1 VDSYAE
7 RCPNGYYIVML
18 YNVGHTGHSTGH
30 VLRPASE
37 DGGVR
42 CVSVP
47 TAGLRNLLEVLDA
60 EAAAATA

>member
-1 VDSYAE
+1 
-7 RCPNGYYIVML
+7 ML